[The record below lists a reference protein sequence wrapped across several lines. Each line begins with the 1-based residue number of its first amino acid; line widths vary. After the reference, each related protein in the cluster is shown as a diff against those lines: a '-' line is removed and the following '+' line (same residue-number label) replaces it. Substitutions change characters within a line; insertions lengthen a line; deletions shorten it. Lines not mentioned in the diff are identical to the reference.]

1 MSETTAIPTE
11 EAALDILARRVSKY
25 MLDGEVLDLNGA
37 AAYLK
42 MSTSTL
48 YQKCMNREIPH
59 SKPGKRLLFL
69 RSELAEWIRKH
80 HVPTTEEIKAGT
92 RA

>member
-1 MSETTAIPTE
+1 MEIPTE

-25 MLDGEVLDLNGA
+25 LLEGEVLDLEGA

-48 YQKCMNREIPH
+48 YQKCCTNEIPH
-59 SKPGKRLLFL
+59 SKPGKRLMFL
-69 RSELAEWIRKH
+69 RAELADWVKKH
-80 HVPTTEEIKAGT
+80 HVPTTEEIAAGS

>member
-1 MSETTAIPTE
+1 MDNEQI
-11 EAALDILARRVSKY
+11 DILAQQIGNQIVMS
-25 MLDGEVLDLNGA
+25 EVLDLNGA